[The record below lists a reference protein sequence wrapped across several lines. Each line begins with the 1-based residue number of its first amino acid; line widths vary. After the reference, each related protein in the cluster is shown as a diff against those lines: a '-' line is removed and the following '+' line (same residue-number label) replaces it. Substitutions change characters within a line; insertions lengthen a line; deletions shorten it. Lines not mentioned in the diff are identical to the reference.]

1 MVFMH
6 CKKTLIHIYFIL
18 LIPSQSLANIYIP
31 TYEQHL
37 RMDIIK
43 QQQKAEREEEE
54 RIKLEQ
60 EKTYR
65 LEQERLAKLS
75 NNTEDNDEEEVVIQ
89 TEYLVYICQCCNKMY
104 KTTNAFQQHTESK
117 KHQERAKL
125 FEEAGVIVTEVVLA
139 DELHLDVDEY
149 DYEDEDEDIVGEDVN
164 EETKERYDSQ
174 EDGGQVYNE
183 EDDEEEE
190 EEEEEET
197 EKVGSLFSALAAFSD
212 DSSSSSSSSSSSDD
226 ESLDGEDEKKD
237 DDCTTSSKHH
247 EADTTTATTAEG
259 NEWEDDLDLLEDI
272 IYQNRLNERLYPDD
286 DGNGNEE
293 KAVALPPVDFDDEQ
307 YDADDNF
314 NGDRLAAVQHRLQK
328 RYDVLLLLIDIFITH
343 SFIIQN
349 AH

>member
-1 MVFMH
+1 MYSICVYGVH
-6 CKKTLIHIYFIL
+6 AL
-18 LIPSQSLANIYIP
+18 LIPSQSLADIYTP

-60 EKTYR
+60 EKKYR

-174 EDGGQVYNE
+174 EEDGGQVYNE

-212 DSSSSSSSSSSSDD
+212 DSSSSSSSSSSDD

-343 SFIIQN
+343 SFIMQN